1 MGAGYLER
9 AGTMLRY
16 AFRRILWSIP
26 TLVATSF
33 FLFFVTTLAPDPA
46 ALQGMRGVQGPGSAQ
61 PASSDPRIENGRR
74 ARFLDLPR
82 FINPLPQDVAA
93 RARDA
98 AAHVAA
104 GDAQREAAE
113 RRLAEL
119 GGAALPYVLPELEAM
134 AP

>member
-46 ALQGMRGVQGPGSAQ
+46 APQGAAATGAS
-61 PASSDPRIENGRR
+61 SSDPRVEKGR

-82 FINPLPQDVAA
+82 FLNASPQDVAA

-104 GDAQREAAE
+104 GDVQREAAA

-119 GGAALPYVLPELEAM
+119 G
-134 AP
+134 